1 MNTIDSD
8 LRAQSQAMSTSVT
21 DEIPVAENYE
31 KLFNAMTDPDIH
43 LPVFEENEF
52 EGETEQ
58 LCCEKCGWYQQV
70 PLQVDD
76 YRCVNK
82 SCQAKRKFLSLPAED
97 WHEDTWNGE
106 MVKGVQQ
113 KYGDVAEPLK
123 NEPLGSLHEEGD
135 VPVGWGRYM
144 EKQRLFWTH
153 RPKKREIL
161 MKVKHDERIGPHAST
176 IVPVNPIR
184 GEVYEWRC
192 DTCHVPQFA
201 WKGEPKCRTTT
212 NAITADG
219 DEYQEACNGKMH
231 PTGFATM
238 VGGDDDFTS
247 VTPSCNCVRCMFRKA
262 ERAVERMLEDV
273 FYDRKKVSGK
283 DKQYISGYEYV
294 DDTNDPLP
302 TISSRDSGTSLGHD
316 GGDFGDGYMS
326 STSANTQKKT
336 VCYINIPDDRILPFE
351 EKRAKA
357 IENADKKRAYM
368 LRLKQ
373 TVQKGGKP
381 SDTVTKD
388 TAKWYHYWVGKNSHD
403 KPHGNYELISTCFQN
418 LNLDEIPDNMD
429 ERKVKAFL
437 WDIRQDDVVSAVTKH
452 VLPLI
457 DSQESIRKKSQI
469 EVDSETK
476 KFFGL

>member
-8 LRAQSQAMSTSVT
+8 LRAQSQSMSTSVT

-43 LPVFEENEF
+43 LPVFENEF

-58 LCCEKCGWYQQV
+58 LCCEKCGWYQEV
-70 PLQVDD
+70 PLQRDD
-76 YRCVNK
+76 YRCVNYD
-82 SCQAKRKFLSLPAED
+82 CQAKRKFLSIPAED
-97 WHEDTWNGE
+97 WHEDTWNGD

-113 KYGDVAEPLK
+113 KYGEVAEPLK

-135 VPVGWGRYM
+135 VPVGWGKYM
-144 EKQRLFWTH
+144 EKQRLLWTH
-153 RPKKREIL
+153 RPKKRGTE
-161 MKVKHDERIGPHAST
+161 K
-176 IVPVNPIR
+176 NPIR

-192 DTCHVPQFA
+192 DKCHVPQFA
-201 WKGEPKCRTTT
+201 WKGEPKCQTTT
-212 NAITADG
+212 PEITADG
-219 DEYQEACNGKMH
+219 DEYQEVCHGKMH
-231 PTGFATM
+231 PTGFSTM

-262 ERAVERMLEDV
+262 ERAVERMLKDV
-273 FYDRKKVSGK
+273 FYDPKMVSSK
-283 DKQYISGYEYV
+283 DRQYLSGFEYIG
-294 DDTNDPLP
+294 DDIQVGDGFGGSPQ
-302 TISSRDSGTSLGHD
+302 ITSMDTGSTLGYD

-326 STSANTQKKT
+326 RTSAKTQAKSI
-336 VCYINIPDDRILPFE
+336 CYINIPDDRILPFE

-357 IENADKKRAYM
+357 IENADKKRQYM

-373 TVQKGGKP
+373 TVQSGGKP

-437 WDIRQDDVVSAVTKH
+437 WDIRQDGAVSAISKH
-452 VLPLI
+452 ILPLL
-457 DSQESIRKKSQI
+457 Q
-469 EVDSETK
+469 
-476 KFFGL
+476 

>member
-21 DEIPVAENYE
+21 DEIPVAKNYDE
-31 KLFNAMTDPDIH
+31 IFNAMTDPDIH
-43 LPVFEENEF
+43 LPAVEENEF

-76 YRCVNK
+76 YHCVNE

-135 VPVGWGRYM
+135 VPVGWGKYM
-144 EKQRLFWTH
+144 EKQRLLWTH
-153 RPKKREIL
+153 RPKRRGTEK
-161 MKVKHDERIGPHAST
+161 
-176 IVPVNPIR
+176 NPIR
-184 GEVYEWRC
+184 GEVFEWQC
-192 DTCHVPQFA
+192 EDCHFRQF
-201 WKGEPKCRTTT
+201 GTR
-212 NAITADG
+212 
-219 DEYQEACNGKMH
+219 ACKECGGKTH
-231 PTGFATM
+231 PTGFSTM
-238 VGGDDDFTS
+238 VGGEPDYTS
-247 VTPSCNCVRCMFRKA
+247 VTPPCNCVRCMFRKA
-262 ERAVERMLEDV
+262 EGAVERMLTDV
-273 FYDRKKVSGK
+273 FYNTKEVSSKDR
-283 DKQYISGYEYV
+283 QYLTGFEYV
-294 DDTNDPLP
+294 DDANDPSSIWC
-302 TISSRDSGTSLGHD
+302 ISTDTGSSLGHD
-316 GGDFGDGYMS
+316 GGDYGDGYMS
-326 STSANTQKKT
+326 RTSAKTQARS

-351 EKRAKA
+351 KKRANA
-357 IENADKKRAYM
+357 IENADKKRQYM

-418 LNLDEIPDNMD
+418 LNLDEIPDKMD

-437 WDIRQDDVVSAVTKH
+437 WDVREDGVVSAVTKH

-457 DSQESIRKKSQI
+457 Q
-469 EVDSETK
+469 
-476 KFFGL
+476 